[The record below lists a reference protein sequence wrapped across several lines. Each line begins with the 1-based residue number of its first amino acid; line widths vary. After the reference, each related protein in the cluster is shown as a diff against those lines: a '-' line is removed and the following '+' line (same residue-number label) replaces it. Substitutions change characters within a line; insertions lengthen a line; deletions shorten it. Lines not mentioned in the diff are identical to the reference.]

1 MGLRRA
7 GLDRLMLSSSAVAAI
22 FACAA
27 MSGCASITG
36 QIYESARGS
45 VYLEEVPDWSF
56 EAAHPI
62 SIDPTTMA
70 NVLRGVQIEERQ
82 SMPPLTSSMELK
94 AVRVFSDDDI
104 EFLTPLLATALS
116 KADPEDLVVFRIA
129 QSASAGTVRTAGT
142 LYAHEY
148 HLYLTL
154 TQYRSNSDSK
164 SGRQLSGSGGLTRRV
179 VSFVPASAQLHDTHM
194 PPGAPAQSNLRTLI
208 INYASLAELPS
219 QKPELAKIPT
229 TTPAIIPAPVSH
241 VSALNDRTS
250 VDAAAKDVQDAEFL
264 GRKLEELRVS
274 RERVSKKDV
283 ELKAMKRDM
292 QSVRRQLAAD
302 EAVGR
307 MPIYHAVKSGET
319 VFRLARNYRVRQE
332 QVRKWNN
339 LQDDKIE
346 VGQKLIV
353 GYGAEIQ
360 KLKGKKKPVQPAKKT
375 ASVNGRQS

>member
-1 MGLRRA
+1 MF
-7 GLDRLMLSSSAVAAI
+7 SSSVLLAI
-22 FACAA
+22 FVCVA
-27 MSGCASITG
+27 MSGCASLTG

-45 VYLEEVPDWSF
+45 VYLEEVHDWSF

-82 SMPPLTSSMELK
+82 SMPPLTSSMEVK
-94 AVRVFSDDDI
+94 AVRVFSDEDV
-104 EFLTPLLATALS
+104 ELLAPLLATALS
-116 KADPEDLVVFRIA
+116 KADPADLVVFRIV
-129 QSASAGTVRTAGT
+129 QPASAGTVRTAGT

-179 VSFVPASAQLHDTHM
+179 VSFVPESAQLHDTHM
-194 PPGAPAQSNLRTLI
+194 PPGAPVQSNLRTLI

-229 TTPAIIPAPVSH
+229 TTPAIIPAPVSQG
-241 VSALNDRTS
+241 SALNDRTS
-250 VDAAAKDVQDAEFL
+250 VDSATKDVQSTEFL

-274 RERVSKKDV
+274 KELASKKDV
-283 ELKAMKRDM
+283 ELKAMKRDI
-292 QSVRRQLAAD
+292 QSLRRQLATG

-307 MPIYHAVKSGET
+307 MPIHHGVKPGET
-319 VFRLARNYRVRQE
+319 VFRIARNYGVRQE

-339 LQDDKIE
+339 LQNDKIE
-346 VGQKLIV
+346 VGQRLIV